1 MPGRSLPSAK
11 RYARAV
17 FEIAQ
22 AAGALG
28 QWSEE
33 LASMGLAC
41 ANAEFVA
48 FLEAPGVTSAE
59 KAEAIRAVLPDLSE
73 GGHNMLSLLV
83 ARRAAS
89 LLPRIQERYQELV
102 DDEEGIRRVEVATAV
117 ALTDSE
123 RAYVTEELGK
133 TLAGEIRLSELV
145 DPTLLGGMRIRV
157 GDRVMDG
164 SVRGRLASLRQ
175 SVAAGAR
182 E

>member
-22 AAGALG
+22 AAGALD

-33 LASMGLAC
+33 LASMALAC
-41 ANAEFVA
+41 ANADFVA
-48 FLEAPGVTSAE
+48 LLEAPGVTIAE
-59 KAEAIRAVLPDLSE
+59 KAEIARAVLPDLSE
-73 GGHNMLSLLV
+73 GGRNMLSLLV
-83 ARRAAS
+83 TRRAAS
-89 LLPRIQERYQELV
+89 LLPRIRERYQEML
-102 DDEEGIRRVEVATAV
+102 DDDAGIRRVEVATAV
-117 ALTDSE
+117 PLTDSE

-133 TLAGEIRLSELV
+133 SLAGEIRLSELV
-145 DPTLLGGMRIRV
+145 DATLLGGMRVRV

-175 SVAAGAR
+175 SVAAGAL